1 MSDVSWV
8 NKPSILL
15 NEKYIYELYPQS
27 MMSKNRKIN
36 AISRLIIT
44 LTLISYLATMKLSYL
59 LSGIISLGLIYIIS
73 FKKKEGFKLKDKVK
87 KTENDN
93 PLNNAMI
100 GEDSKRLPA
109 DDAFGEKNIE
119 RINNS
124 VKAMIQEQNSSI
136 NNIDDKLFRDLGEN
150 LEFDRSMRQF
160 YSTANTT
167 TPNDQ
172 KSFADF
178 CYGDMISA
186 KEGNQKSLMNN
197 SIHLHSSHL

>member
-27 MMSKNRKIN
+27 FMSKNRKIN
-36 AISRLIIT
+36 AISRLIII

-73 FKKKEGFKLKDKVK
+73 FKKKEGFKLKDKVQ

-109 DDAFGEKNIE
+109 DNAFGEKNVE

-186 KEGNQKSLMNN
+186 KEGNQKSLMNR

>member
-27 MMSKNRKIN
+27 FMSKNRKIN
-36 AISRLIIT
+36 AISRLIIM

-109 DDAFGEKNIE
+109 DNAFGEKNVE

-136 NNIDDKLFRDLGEN
+136 DNIDDKLFRDLGEN

-172 KSFADF
+172 QSFADF

-186 KEGNQKSLMNN
+186 KEGNQKSLMNR

>member
-15 NEKYIYELYPQS
+15 NEKYIYELYPQTF
-27 MMSKNRKIN
+27 MSKNRKIN
-36 AISRLIIT
+36 AISRLIII

-73 FKKKEGFKLKDKVK
+73 FKKKEGFKLKDKVQ

-109 DDAFGEKNIE
+109 DNAFGEKNVE

-186 KEGNQKSLMNN
+186 KEGNQKSLMNR

>member
-27 MMSKNRKIN
+27 FMSKNRKIN
-36 AISRLIIT
+36 AISRLIII

-73 FKKKEGFKLKDKVK
+73 FKKKEGFKLKDKVQ

-100 GEDSKRLPA
+100 GKDSKRLPA
-109 DDAFGEKNIE
+109 DNAFGEKNVE

-186 KEGNQKSLMNN
+186 KEGNQKSLMNR

>member
-27 MMSKNRKIN
+27 FMSKNRKIN
-36 AISRLIIT
+36 AISRLIIM

-87 KTENDN
+87 QTENNN

-119 RINNS
+119 QINNS

>member
-27 MMSKNRKIN
+27 FMSKNRKIN
-36 AISRLIIT
+36 AISRLIIM

-109 DDAFGEKNIE
+109 DNAFGENNVE

-186 KEGNQKSLMNN
+186 KEGNPKSLMNN

>member
-27 MMSKNRKIN
+27 FMSKNRKIN
-36 AISRLIIT
+36 AISRLIIM

-109 DDAFGEKNIE
+109 DNAFGEKNVE

-136 NNIDDKLFRDLGEN
+136 DNIDDKLFRDLGEN

-172 KSFADF
+172 QSFADF

-186 KEGNQKSLMNN
+186 KEGNQKSLINR
-197 SIHLHSSHL
+197 SVHLHSSHL